1 MSLYRFP
8 TPVLTGSGSKSM
20 ISAEES
26 APPTDA
32 QTYGF
37 PLIQTKVQ
45 KNCVFSPCLFLI
57 ELNMEVFVCK
67 GYSGQIY
74 RVNVNEHLPVN
85 DVIPV
90 IAASL
95 GFYTSNEERV
105 GMYNLTR
112 DWEYLPQDSLLSRGT
127 NSGDLIILAD
137 GGGCHKHE

>member
-1 MSLYRFP
+1 MSLNRFP
-8 TPVLTGSGSKSM
+8 TPVLPGSGSKSM

-37 PLIQTKVQ
+37 PRIQTKVH
-45 KNCVFSPCLFLI
+45 KNCVFSPSLFF
-57 ELNMEVFVCK
+57 ELDMEVFVCK
-67 GYSGQIY
+67 GYSGQIF

-95 GFYTSNEERV
+95 GFYTSNEDRV

-112 DWEYLPQDSLLSRGT
+112 DWEYLPHDSLLSRGT
-127 NSGDLIILAD
+127 HSGDLIILAD

>member
-1 MSLYRFP
+1 
-8 TPVLTGSGSKSM
+8 M

-26 APPTDA
+26 APPTVV

-37 PLIQTKVQ
+37 PWIQTKVQ
-45 KNCVFSPCLFLI
+45 KNCVISLSLFLL
-57 ELNMEVFVCK
+57 ELNMEVLVCK

>member
-1 MSLYRFP
+1 
-8 TPVLTGSGSKSM
+8 M

-37 PLIQTKVQ
+37 PRIQTKVH
-45 KNCVFSPCLFLI
+45 KNCVFSPSLFF
-57 ELNMEVFVCK
+57 ELDMEVFVCK
-67 GYSGQIY
+67 GYSGQIF

-95 GFYTSNEERV
+95 GFYTSNEDRV

-112 DWEYLPQDSLLSRGT
+112 DWEYLPHDSLLSRGT
-127 NSGDLIILAD
+127 HSGDLIILAD